1 MKPVSA
7 EVFTGFLLIFNILT
21 TKVFNF
27 VENNNPYKVSIK
39 KRIDSFGFAFKGVA
53 TLFKTQ
59 PNARIHL
66 MAILLV
72 TVAGFLLKVSTAEW
86 CFIVMSFAMVLAAEA
101 INTAVEFV
109 VDLTSPD
116 YHPLAG
122 KAKDVAAAAVLIT
135 AIGASLI
142 GFIIFLPKLLVLLSK

>member
-1 MKPVSA
+1 M
-7 EVFTGFLLIFNILT
+7 
-21 TKVFNF
+21 
-27 VENNNPYKVSIK
+27 SIK
-39 KRIDSFGFAFKGVA
+39 KRIHSFGFALKGMV

-66 MAILLV
+66 IAICGV
-72 TVAGFLLKVSTAEW
+72 TVAGYLLKVSTSEW
-86 CFIVMSFAMVLAAEA
+86 CFIVIAFAMVLAAEA
-101 INTAVEFV
+101 FNTAIEFV

-135 AIGASLI
+135 AIGAATI
-142 GFIIFLPKLLVLLSK
+142 GIIIFLPKLLILLKEY

>member
-1 MKPVSA
+1 MLFRS
-7 EVFTGFLLIFNILT
+7 
-21 TKVFNF
+21 FNF
-27 VENNNPYKVSIK
+27 VENNNNSYIVSIK
-39 KRIDSFGFAFKGVA
+39 KRIKSFGFAFKGVA

-72 TVAGFLLKVSTAEW
+72 TVAGFLLKVSTTEW
-86 CFIVMSFAMVLAAEA
+86 CFIVMSFALVLAAEA
-101 INTAVEFV
+101 LNTAVEFV
-109 VDLTSPD
+109 VDLVSPD

-135 AIGASLI
+135 AIGAVII
-142 GFIIFLPKLLVLLSK
+142 GIIIFLPKLLVLLNQ

>member
-1 MKPVSA
+1 M
-7 EVFTGFLLIFNILT
+7 
-21 TKVFNF
+21 
-27 VENNNPYKVSIK
+27 SIK
-39 KRIDSFGFAFKGVA
+39 KRIQSFGFALKGVA

-72 TVAGFLLKVSTAEW
+72 TVAGFLLKVSITEW

-101 INTAVEFV
+101 FNTAIEFV

-135 AIGASLI
+135 AIGAAII
-142 GFIIFLPKLLVLLSK
+142 GIIVFLPKLFNILSD

>member
-1 MKPVSA
+1 M
-7 EVFTGFLLIFNILT
+7 
-21 TKVFNF
+21 
-27 VENNNPYKVSIK
+27 SIK
-39 KRIDSFGFAFKGVA
+39 KRIQSFGFAFKGVA

-72 TVAGFLLKVSTAEW
+72 TVAGYLLKVSITEW

-101 INTAVEFV
+101 FNTAVEFV

-135 AIGASLI
+135 AIGAAII
-142 GFIIFLPKLLVLLSK
+142 GIIVFLPKLFNILSD

>member
-1 MKPVSA
+1 M
-7 EVFTGFLLIFNILT
+7 
-21 TKVFNF
+21 
-27 VENNNPYKVSIK
+27 SIK
-39 KRIDSFGFAFKGVA
+39 KRIQSFGFALKGVA

-72 TVAGFLLKVSTAEW
+72 TVAGYLLKVSITEW

-101 INTAVEFV
+101 FNTAVEFV

-135 AIGASLI
+135 AIGAAII
-142 GFIIFLPKLLVLLSK
+142 GLIIFLPKFIR